1 MNKLNVMRSWACE
14 AVMEC
19 QDIVLLDFVWTVLT
33 MEGGAGDATP

>member
-1 MNKLNVMRSWACE
+1 MNKLNVMRAWACE

-19 QDIVLLDFVWTVLT
+19 EDIVLLDFVCTVLT